1 MAFKFDCFN
10 FIYDQ
15 DQLSY
20 GINDTFQNL
29 IVAIRILHETSDNYN
44 YVWDCKVFY
53 RHFLL
58 YCNLN
63 YNIQYNDYYYYV
75 K

>member
-29 IVAIRILHETSDNYN
+29 IVGCHS
-44 YVWDCKVFY
+44 
-53 RHFLL
+53 
-58 YCNLN
+58 
-63 YNIQYNDYYYYV
+63 NIARDEWQLQLRV
-75 K
+75 RLQSVL